1 MSESS
6 QRMACAAPSNRYR
19 SLRWPDGLW
28 LSLPLGALAVSAVL
42 AGCGAGSG
50 PATEI
55 THSHTVASVGHG
67 KREPIGRRQPGA
79 EQLTTEEMREYDANE
94 GRCRDDGANV
104 RDVGTLEAYC
114 SFPDRSNDFHLIE
127 TSHEKEPAGEEE

>member
-1 MSESS
+1 VP
-6 QRMACAAPSNRYR
+6 R
-19 SLRWPDGLW
+19 G
-28 LSLPLGALAVSAVL
+28 LSLSLSLSALAVSAML

-50 PATEI
+50 SATES
-55 THSHTVASVGHG
+55 THSRTVGGTSASVSRGARG
-67 KREPIGRRQPGA
+67 PIGRRQPGA
-79 EQLTTEEMREYDANE
+79 QQLTTEEMREYDTNE
-94 GRCRDDGANV
+94 GRCHDDGASV